1 MATDSLPPMT
11 PSRLTDVARI
21 TTALIEAGAEL
32 KRLWERNLLLGFKT
46 GDDPVTEADLVVD
59 ALLKRILPQDGDG
72 WLSEETVDDPSARMG
87 RRRCWIVDPL
97 DGTREYVE
105 KIPEWCVSIGLVEDG
120 VPIAG
125 GIHNPITKQ
134 LVVGA
139 VGHGVT
145 LNGRPVVTRPC
156 KSVAGAEVLASNSE
170 VARGEWDEFAD
181 GPIQVVSVGSVAYKI
196 GLVAA
201 GLTDATWTFTPKSEW
216 DVAGGAALVLASGGM
231 VYNLDG
237 SPARFNRAGPR
248 LPGFVAFSAG
258 SRAVFEP
265 WFAER
270 WIR

>member
-201 GLTDATWTFTPKSEW
+201 GLTAVTAAIIVGQDSVVRIGVLVTASNSGDITHDGTTFFHNTF
-216 DVAGGAALVLASGGM
+216 A
-231 VYNLDG
+231 
-237 SPARFNRAGPR
+237 FNRCGLWNGQVDQLR
-248 LPGFVAFSAG
+248 TLPPS
-258 SRAVFEP
+258 SRGLSN
-265 WFAER
+265 
-270 WIR
+270 